1 MKGTTTHWVM
11 LENLLARGSTAPQ
24 PATSGS
30 EDGKEEEEEEEEL
43 SISEK
48 GRQTGDT
55 KSSQGQN
62 YEDILYRLLDK
73 YFFRLKCSLCKSIDV
88 SLTPTVD
95 ANIPV

>member
-1 MKGTTTHWVM
+1 M

-30 EDGKEEEEEEEEL
+30 EDGKEEEEEEEEEL

-55 KSSQGQN
+55 KSNQGQN
-62 YEDILYRLLDK
+62 YEDILHFVLIIGQI
-73 YFFRLKCSLCKSIDV
+73 FFQIEMCKSIDV

-95 ANIPV
+95 AHIPV

>member
-1 MKGTTTHWVM
+1 M

-30 EDGKEEEEEEEEL
+30 EDGKEEEEEEEL

-55 KSSQGQN
+55 KSNQGQN
-62 YEDILYRLLDK
+62 YEDILHFVLILI
-73 YFFRLKCSLCKSIDV
+73 FFQIEMCKSIDV

>member
-1 MKGTTTHWVM
+1 M

-30 EDGKEEEEEEEEL
+30 EGGEEEEEEEEEEL

-55 KSSQGQN
+55 KSNQGQN
-62 YEDILYRLLDK
+62 YEDILHFVLIIGQI
-73 YFFRLKCSLCKSIDV
+73 FFQIEMCKSIDV

-95 ANIPV
+95 AHIPV